1 MRVAG
6 ADHDGF
12 IVPRLRPCSD
22 LVIVQYN
29 VPEKRG
35 PSLAAGAERMTVYL
49 LLSVRA
55 IINHVAVNGNLNFPV
70 SYRFTPV

>member
-22 LVIVQYN
+22 LVIAQYN
-29 VPEKRG
+29 VPEKEG
-35 PSLAAGAERMTVYL
+35 PLLAAGAERMTDYL